1 MKVYPFYKAIKTR
14 LGNTAS
20 VFFFINQYAVGKQ
33 NTSYKVPAI
42 YIETPKNLQ
51 LSFLGRKIQ
60 VAKNAEFKVH
70 YISNAPFKN
79 HDNTVQDS
87 SIAAHETTV
96 QAIEKLL
103 AFWEAKDSN
112 GKLLMQQLVPVGSS
126 NVILMGDH
134 VVTVLTFRTAEMYS
148 YDLQ

>member
-14 LGNTAS
+14 LGNTAPA
-20 VFFFINQYAVGKQ
+20 FFFINQYAVGKQ

-51 LSFLGRKIQ
+51 LNFLGRKIQ

-79 HDNTVQDS
+79 HDNTLQDS
-87 SIAAHETTV
+87 AINNHETVAQT
-96 QAIEKLL
+96 IETLL

-112 GKLLMQQLVPVGSS
+112 GKLLMQQLVPVGS
-126 NVILMGDH
+126 NNAILMGEH
-134 VVTVLTFRTAEMYS
+134 VVSVLTFRTAEMYS
-148 YDLQ
+148 YHLQ